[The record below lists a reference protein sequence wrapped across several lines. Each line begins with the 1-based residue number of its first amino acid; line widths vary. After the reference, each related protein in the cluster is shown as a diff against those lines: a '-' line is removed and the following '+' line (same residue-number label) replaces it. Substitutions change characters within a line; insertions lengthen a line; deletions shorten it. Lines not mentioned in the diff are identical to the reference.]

1 MIRWII
7 GESEESKN
15 SIFWWNAVGGA
26 ISAGQS
32 AILLV
37 FISHKL
43 GITIA
48 GIVTIAYAL
57 ANLFASITRYGV
69 RNYQVTDSNNLFSFS
84 DYLYGRIVC
93 TVLSVLICIIYFTW
107 CFAANGDTLS
117 KIIILGEITIL
128 KLIDA
133 VEDVYLGRYQQ
144 TGHFLV
150 GARIMALRLVV
161 STVLMCVLVCAGVN
175 IYNVLLAGIGISLLL
190 DCVLIRST
198 FQITHSQG
206 GTFDLQHILL
216 LLKKCLPLCIGTTLS
231 IYIGNVP
238 KYMIDMYMNEA
249 VQAIFG
255 YIMMPVFVV
264 MLLNTFIYQP
274 MIKELG
280 DIWNKKQDSLFR
292 KRVFRQCLIVGC
304 MTVVVI
310 IGGMAVGLPVLSAI
324 YNVDLSPYRL
334 EFFLLLSGG
343 GFYALAYYLNVPIT
357 TIRKQGYIAFGY
369 VIAALCSLLAG
380 RYFIVH
386 YGMLGAAMLYLGI
399 NILLAVFNAI
409 VLLFGMKRRQ

>member
-15 SIFWWNAVGGA
+15 SIFWWNALGGA
-26 ISAGQS
+26 VSAGQS

-37 FISHKL
+37 FISHKA
-43 GITIA
+43 GITVA

-69 RNYQVTDSNNLFSFS
+69 RNYQVTDINNLFSFQ
-84 DYLYGRIVC
+84 DYLYGRVLCTILSVIVC
-93 TVLSVLICIIYFTW
+93 VVYFAW
-107 CFAANGDTLS
+107 SAAANGDTMS
-117 KIIILGEITIL
+117 KIVILGEITIL

-150 GARIMALRLVV
+150 GAKIMALRLVV

-175 IYNVLLAGIGISLLL
+175 IYYVLLAGIVVSFLL
-190 DCVLIRST
+190 DCVLICPT
-198 FQITHSQG
+198 FPITHSQG
-206 GTFDLQHILL
+206 GTFDLRRIRL

-238 KYMIDMYMNEA
+238 KYMIDRYMDET

-280 DIWNKKQDSLFR
+280 DIWNEKQDARFR
-292 KRVFRQCLIVGC
+292 KKVFRQCLIVGG
-304 MTVVVI
+304 MTAVVI

-324 YNVDLSPYRL
+324 YNVDLSRYRL
-334 EFFLLLSGG
+334 EFFLLLLGG

-369 VIAALCSLLAG
+369 MIAALCSLLTG
-380 RYFIVH
+380 RYFVIH

-399 NILLAVFNAI
+399 NILLAVFNSA